1 MIDFAKLLNK
11 EQYEA
16 ATAGDGPLLVLAA
29 AGTGK
34 TRTLVHRVAYLIE
47 KGVPADRILLLTFTN
62 RAARE
67 MLERAQATVGPEVAG
82 VWSGTFHSI
91 CAKILRLY
99 GSLIGYGK
107 SFQILD
113 DADQKKLIGGI
124 TKDFIAAGMV
134 AKDDA
139 PTKENVLKII
149 SQSRN
154 ENQSIETI
162 AARWQLK
169 AANINV
175 ELIEKIVAEYDKR
188 KKELQAMDFDDLLS
202 NALRLLKEFSQVRE
216 LFQEHFLYVL
226 VDEYQDTNLIQAEF
240 TDIIAAK
247 HRNIMAVGDDFQCI
261 YTWRGAQID
270 NILGFPQRWQGCR
283 VVKLESNYRS
293 LAGILDVA
301 NAVMKDASQNFDKV
315 LRPKRKATF
324 NYKPSLHHVYDGK
337 AQANEIL
344 RIINS
349 AVDIG
354 YKYSNIAILYRSH
367 FQSMDIQMLLARMQI
382 PFRITSGIGMFEQLH
397 IKDILAYLRL
407 ILNPGDEIS
416 FLRFIELLPG
426 VGETSAQKYWNKL
439 GKRFDC
445 TNEEQRKALG
455 DMLTAKARGS
465 WSALCNALV
474 YVATHLQ
481 NNKIDAII
489 DDYCD
494 NFYFDCLFRKWEPND
509 AEERKED
516 IDELSSQIMDNPGG
530 LREFLAEVA
539 LLTNLDAKRNQDGDE
554 RVTLSTVH
562 QAKGMEW
569 PVVAVPWCCDEMFP
583 SKRAITEGRIE
594 EERRLFYVA
603 VTRAKDELHLFVP
616 EVKVASEG
624 FHVPTEPSTFISAIP
639 EEMLREVGE
648 KRANRI
654 QDIGYGGFGRFN
666 RDNGWANQSWR
677 GKSQASGGWKRPGS
691 SSSSGSKTTW
701 RR

>member
-67 MLERAQATVGPEVAG
+67 MLERAQATVGPEVSG
-82 VWSGTFHSI
+82 IWSGTYHSI

-99 GSLIGYGK
+99 GTLIGYGK
-107 SFQILD
+107 SFQIVD
-113 DADQKKLIGGI
+113 DADQKKLIGAI
-124 TKDFIAAGMV
+124 IKDFVTAGIV

-162 AARWQLK
+162 ANRWQLK
-169 AANINV
+169 ATNINV
-175 ELIEKIVAEYDKR
+175 ELIVKIAAEYDKR
-188 KKELQAMDFDDLLS
+188 KKDLQVMDFDDLLS
-202 NALRLLKEFSQVRE
+202 NALRLLKEFRQVRDI
-216 LFQEHFLYVL
+216 LQEHFLYVL
-226 VDEYQDTNLIQAEF
+226 VDEYQDTNQIQAEF
-240 TDIIAAK
+240 TDLIAAK

-270 NILGFPQRWQGCR
+270 NILGFPERWQGCKI
-283 VVKLESNYRS
+283 VKLESNYRS
-293 LAGILDVA
+293 LAGVLDVA
-301 NAVMKDASQNFDKV
+301 NAVMKDASRNFDKV
-315 LRPKRKATF
+315 LRPKRKSTF
-324 NYKPSLHHVYDGK
+324 NYKPSLHYVYDGK
-337 AQANEIL
+337 AQANDIL
-344 RIINS
+344 KIIDS

-354 YKYSNIAILYRSH
+354 YKYSDIAILYRSH
-367 FQSMDIQMLLARMQI
+367 FQSMDIQMMLVRMQV

-397 IKDILAYLRL
+397 IKDILAYLR
-407 ILNPGDEIS
+407 IIINPNDEIS

-426 VGETSAQKYWNKL
+426 VGETTAQKYWNKL
-439 GKRFDC
+439 GKCFDC
-445 TNEEQRKALG
+445 TKEAHCKALSE
-455 DMLTAKARGS
+455 MIAAKARGT
-465 WSALCNALV
+465 WDKLCNAFI
-474 YVATHLQ
+474 YVATHRQ
-481 NNKIDAII
+481 NKQIDAII
-489 DDYCD
+489 RDYCE
-494 NFYFDCLFRKWEPND
+494 NFYYEYLDRKWEPND
-509 AEERKED
+509 AEERKDD
-516 IDELSSQIMDNPGG
+516 IEELSSQIMDNPGG
-530 LREFLAEVA
+530 LQEFLSEVA
-539 LLTNLDAKRNQDGDE
+539 LLTNLDAKRNQDGDD

-569 PVVAVPWCCDEMFP
+569 PVVAIPWCCEEMFP
-583 SKRAITEGRIE
+583 SKRAIDEGRIE

-616 EVKVASEG
+616 KTKATSEG
-624 FHVPTEPSTFISAIP
+624 FPLPIEPSVFISSIP
-639 EEMLREVGE
+639 EELLRTVGE
-648 KRANRI
+648 RSINGMT
-654 QDIGYGGFGRFN
+654 DIGYGGFGSFN
-666 RDNGWANQSWR
+666 RDKRWGGSSFR
-677 GKSQASGGWKRPGS
+677 GSGSASGGWRRPNS
-691 SSSSGSKTTW
+691 SSSSSKTTW